1 METGYLNHYVITLNS
16 NAIRDA
22 QLYCGTSSEPWNDE
36 DGWDDIKHVTP
47 YLGIRRFRDAAD
59 MEEARKDIAE
69 EYGCA
74 PEKVSRCQRRR
85 SRPECLAPRGKQG
98 LALYGR

>member
-36 DGWDDIKHVTP
+36 DGWDDIKHGTP
-47 YLGIRRFRDAAD
+47 
-59 MEEARKDIAE
+59 
-69 EYGCA
+69 
-74 PEKVSRCQRRR
+74 
-85 SRPECLAPRGKQG
+85 
-98 LALYGR
+98 

>member
-47 YLGIRRFRDAAD
+47 YLGIRRFRDAVD
-59 MEEARKDIAE
+59 MEEARKDMAHPS
-69 EYGCA
+69 GRLPHRDLCDG
-74 PEKVSRCQRRR
+74 S
-85 SRPECLAPRGKQG
+85 LHDGPRKSLRHPDDGV
-98 LALYGR
+98 LPP

>member
-47 YLGIRRFRDAAD
+47 YLGIRRFRDAVD
-59 MEEARKDIAE
+59 MEEARKDIA
-69 EYGCA
+69 
-74 PEKVSRCQRRR
+74 
-85 SRPECLAPRGKQG
+85 
-98 LALYGR
+98 

>member
-36 DGWDDIKHVTP
+36 DGWDDIRHVTP
-47 YLGIRRFRDAAD
+47 YLGIRRSAMLPTWRKHARTLPRSTDARRKKSIS
-59 MEEARKDIAE
+59 AR
-69 EYGCA
+69 
-74 PEKVSRCQRRR
+74 
-85 SRPECLAPRGKQG
+85 
-98 LALYGR
+98 